1 MKLPILVLAVAL
13 LTGCSGDKSGP
24 IDSNPLPSAQIIV
37 AGYQHINWAWGYSHG
52 ARYLDRDGNVL
63 EVIYAAKDSLWTIS
77 GKDMLTIPEMNRLLS
92 GHAVLG
98 FAVPRDSVLSAV
110 RLTRYSAQGPY
121 SDTTML
127 GADMGE
133 GEWFGYTFDTTTS
146 TYHRVILKVSGDW
159 SWENNA
165 PTAAKLV
172 SIIELFRTD
181 PPIR

>member
-1 MKLPILVLAVAL
+1 MKSLILILTVAL
-13 LTGCSGDKSGP
+13 LAGCSGDNNGP
-24 IDSNPLPSAQIIV
+24 VDNNTIPSAQTII

-63 EVIYAAKDSLWTIS
+63 SVTYAAKDSLWLLT
-77 GKDMLTIPEMNRLLS
+77 GKDILTIPEMNKLVTGASILDTTI
-92 GHAVLG
+92 
-98 FAVPRDSVLSAV
+98 PRDTVLSAA
-110 RLTRYSAQGPY
+110 RLTKYAAQGPY

-146 TYHRVILKVSGDW
+146 SYHRVILKVSGDW
-159 SWENNA
+159 SWDNTA

-172 SIIELFRTD
+172 SIIEQFRTD
-181 PPIR
+181 PPTK